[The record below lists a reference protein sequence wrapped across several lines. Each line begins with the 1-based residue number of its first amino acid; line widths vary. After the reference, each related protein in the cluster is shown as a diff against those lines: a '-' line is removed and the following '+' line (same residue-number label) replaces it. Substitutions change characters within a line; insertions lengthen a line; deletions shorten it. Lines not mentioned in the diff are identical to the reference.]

1 VGATAPLQRR
11 ALPALSLF
19 PGNLPTVLTTLRR
32 AFERT
37 LTAFVIFQMVALAVV
52 ILYAVA
58 CRKLGVSL
66 VWYDEVAS
74 IQLAWLTYYGAAL
87 AALHRAHI
95 GFPGMVNAMPPALRV
110 SAVLFGEAC
119 VIGFFGLLT
128 WFGVQVL
135 LILQGDT
142 LVSLTWVTTSVTQ
155 SVIPIGGALFIV
167 AQLLSLPEVLRQA
180 RGQGIVDHEQLPV
193 MLLPTDPDPAP
204 PGSAPSRSTQ
214 GALS

>member
-1 VGATAPLQRR
+1 VFVFLHR
-11 ALPALSLF
+11 
-19 PGNLPTVLTTLRR
+19 V
-32 AFERT
+32 FERC
-37 LTAFVIFQMVALAVV
+37 LTAFVIFQLAMLAVI

-74 IQLAWLTYYGAAL
+74 VMLAWLTYYGAAL
-87 AALHRAHI
+87 AALKRAHI
-95 GFPGMVNAMPPALRV
+95 GFPGLVNAMPPALRV
-110 SAVLFGEAC
+110 PAVLFGEVC

-142 LVSLTWVTTSVTQ
+142 LVSLTWVPTQLTQ

-180 RGQGIVDHEQLPV
+180 RGSGIVDHEQVPV
-193 MLLPTDPDPAP
+193 ADLMK
-204 PGSAPSRSTQ
+204 S
-214 GALS
+214 